1 MWGFEGFFDATIED
15 AGALCWTTPKGGISE
30 VSDALSSP
38 AALFPLPP
46 FPDFDLDFDD
56 FDFDF
61 DFFPPFLWCLMPSI
75 SSSSYPKPNKL

>member
-1 MWGFEGFFDATIED
+1 M
-15 AGALCWTTPKGGISE
+15 
-30 VSDALSSP
+30 SDALSSP
-38 AALFPLPP
+38 ADLFPLPP